1 MSVLPT
7 RRHCRPHLQSVQR
20 LYALSEI
27 TPMTPPNFKDN
38 FNLTINLK
46 IFNCKIQLN

>member
-1 MSVLPT
+1 MSDLPA

-27 TPMTPPNFKDN
+27 TSMTPPHFKDN
-38 FNLTINLK
+38 FNLTFNSK
-46 IFNCKIQLN
+46 IFNRKIQLN